1 MNYSELD
8 EDDEDLYEGLEAE
21 NLDSYEKKVEEKKKE
36 IDKVIKPKEQ
46 SYEKSRNNL
55 YKKLSGAKTIYTKK
69 ESCLFFGAPQAS
81 EDIEVG
87 DHKTEFLLLLNLLYF
102 INDILIKSICE
113 KIGKVK
119 RVLILEDEHYCKS
132 LGMCLVEFYYLDNSQ
147 NYTAYLKEK
156 LKVEVKKLDYNLEE
170 QIKKDEIYNYGG
182 YLDNN
187 IIDQIKKENLEN
199 LHNMENFN
207 DILNKSLNL
216 NKHPLFTWFNT
227 SLKDVLNTYVKSE
240 IKKKKKCSISNDY
253 IDKQNESN
261 SDSGSDISTH
271 ILNYVSKKN
280 KLCAFNNT

>member
-1 MNYSELD
+1 MNYSEL

-36 IDKVIKPKEQ
+36 IEKAVKPKEQ
-46 SYEKSRNNL
+46 IYEKSRNNL
-55 YKKLSGAKTIYTKK
+55 YKKLSGTKTIYTKK

-81 EDIEVG
+81 EDIEIG
-87 DHKTEFLLLLNLLYF
+87 DHKLEFLLLINLLYF
-102 INDILIKSICE
+102 INDILIKNVCE

-119 RVLILEDEHYCKS
+119 RVLILEDEQYCKS

-147 NYTAYLKEK
+147 NYSAYLKEK
-156 LKVEVKKLDYNLEE
+156 LKVEVKKLDFNLEE

-182 YLDNN
+182 YLDNSIVEQ
-187 IIDQIKKENLEN
+187 IIKENLDN
-199 LHNMENFN
+199 SQSKENFN
-207 DILNKSLNL
+207 DIINKSLNL

-227 SLKDVLNTYVKSE
+227 NLKDVLNKYVKSE

-253 IDKQNESN
+253 IDRQSESN

-280 KLCAFNNT
+280 KFCNFNKT